1 MYIQL
6 ALINTGL
13 AYNMAYRYSL
23 LIASLMLLSFNCS
36 AAAQL
41 VDPTMPAGY
50 KKPSSTVSSQQL
62 SPTQYEWTLNTT
74 IISPVRKL
82 AIINGKKLSIG
93 EEINGAIL
101 MSIEHQQVKL
111 SYENEII
118 TLRLHHSFISQLKSS
133 EE

>member
-36 AAAQL
+36 AAQI

-74 IISPVRKL
+74 VISPVRKL

-118 TLRLHHSFISQLKSS
+118 TIRLHHSFISHLKSS
-133 EE
+133 KE

>member
-1 MYIQL
+1 
-6 ALINTGL
+6 
-13 AYNMAYRYSL
+13 MAYRYSL